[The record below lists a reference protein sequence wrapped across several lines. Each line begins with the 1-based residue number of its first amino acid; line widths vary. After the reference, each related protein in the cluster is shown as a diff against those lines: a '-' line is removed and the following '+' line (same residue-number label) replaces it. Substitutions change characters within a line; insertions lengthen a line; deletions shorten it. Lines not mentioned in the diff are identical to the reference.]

1 MIDAYTRCNV
11 CEMSPAEC
19 LYDGEPM
26 CYDCRAAT
34 AKVKREYPELSEKEP
49 CIGCGADVCED
60 LLCKQDAWEAY
71 CLNRVAPLGGE
82 DY

>member
-1 MIDAYTRCNV
+1 MNCIDCNTDLSNGYQAASNLNL
-11 CEMSPAEC
+11 CNAC
-19 LYDGEPM
+19 ADYRAQGE
-26 CYDCRAAT
+26 DA
-34 AKVKREYPELSEKEP
+34 
-49 CIGCGADVCED
+49 CIGCGSNVCED